1 MVMNG
6 WALGGLLCIIY
17 MLVVGGLA
25 LKKSPGLI
33 KLVKMK
39 LGKKTTD
46 KTAVTLSLVM
56 AGIVGAAGIVFFVL
70 AAIQ

>member
-1 MVMNG
+1 MNG
-6 WALGGLLCIIY
+6 WALGGLLCILY
-17 MLVVGGLA
+17 MLIVGGLA

-33 KLVKMK
+33 KLVKLK

-56 AGIVGAAGIVFFVL
+56 AVIMGVAGIVLF
-70 AAIQ
+70 AIGAGR

>member
-1 MVMNG
+1 MNG
-6 WALGGLLCIIY
+6 WALGGLICIIY

-33 KLVKMK
+33 RLVKMK

-46 KTAVTLSLVM
+46 KSAVTISLVM
-56 AGIVGAAGIVFFVL
+56 AGIIGAVGIALFIIGAV
-70 AAIQ
+70 QK